1 MDHDSDVTSSL
12 APPTPS
18 ADSPTATEAET
29 ANQTADTSAASHG
42 GGSFS
47 SESETSKLTTA
58 NKPSTAQTSLLS
70 ESPEATGEPSQV
82 TSAPRSSA
90 QNDGATPPEE
100 EEGEEDEDREEDDGQ
115 ELGNMNNFHLQNGNV
130 LKLRQKSNIY
140 APQSKASS

>member
-58 NKPSTAQTSLLS
+58 NKPSTEAQTSFLS
-70 ESPEATGEPSQV
+70 DSPEATGEPSHV

-90 QNDGATPPEE
+90 QSDGATPPEE
-100 EEGEEDEDREEDDGQ
+100 EEEEEDEGRDEDHDQ
-115 ELGNMNNFHLQNGNV
+115 EELGNTNNFHLQNENV
-130 LKLRQKSNIY
+130 L
-140 APQSKASS
+140 